1 MLTVSLCVG
10 SWDVRLAALKNYY
23 GTPKTSI
30 FPFAFLNPGG
40 YFSNVTFWVNALKD
54 YELGKVSTQSMPGR
68 LLRAKCLT
76 DSSFLYSTLMRLL
89 PTCTS

>member
-1 MLTVSLCVG
+1 VKQRFLLFEVLTVSVCLC

-23 GTPKTSI
+23 GTPTTHI

-54 YELGKVSTQSMPGR
+54 YELGKVSIRSMPGR
-68 LLRAKCLT
+68 LLV
-76 DSSFLYSTLMRLL
+76 
-89 PTCTS
+89 